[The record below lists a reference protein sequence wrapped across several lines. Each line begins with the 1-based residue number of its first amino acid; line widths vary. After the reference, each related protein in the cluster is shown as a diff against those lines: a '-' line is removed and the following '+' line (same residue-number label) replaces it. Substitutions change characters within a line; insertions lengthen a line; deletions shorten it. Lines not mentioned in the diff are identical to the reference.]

1 MEITMAVFSESATIR
16 EDGLRD
22 LYGLFRI
29 IETPVVPYRHPV
41 MSLALTFRAGPG
53 EKGALKDVDLHIV
66 DDDGR
71 LVAPVRS
78 SYVMAPT
85 NAYGVEPEV
94 DQVLDIVGLTFP
106 RYGKYHFDI
115 LINGDSKRQLELI
128 VCPPS
133 EPCLERGHESEE
145 EKR

>member
-53 EKGALKDVDLHIV
+53 EKGMLKDVDLHIV
-66 DDDGR
+66 DDDGKP
-71 LVAPVRS
+71 VASVRS
-78 SYVMAPT
+78 SHVMAST
-85 NAYGVEPEV
+85 NAYGVEPEI
-94 DQVLDIVGLTFP
+94 DQILDLVGLTFP
-106 RYGKYHFDI
+106 RYGKYHYI
-115 LINGDSKRQLELI
+115 ELI
-128 VCPPS
+128 VCPPQEPRS
-133 EPCLERGHESEE
+133 ERMQELEEDRP
-145 EKR
+145 